1 MEQIPLTDDENDIR
15 NNSMDNSNSPKIMKI
30 TKKNI
35 CGNFILI
42 NSHKKTVDDDKN
54 YPKLDSALVKPKLKL
69 DKIKSLPNYE
79 NA

>member
-1 MEQIPLTDDENDIR
+1 MTEN
-15 NNSMDNSNSPKIMKI
+15 KINM
-30 TKKNI
+30 
-35 CGNFILI
+35 LI